1 VPLFSISNP
10 ENPGRQLS
18 CKGSGFNGS
27 AGGRVPSH
35 FALGRSPNTC
45 QPPRLAVSRSDKTI
59 HRQTKRHVQCS
70 SPEPDPADNKS
81 TAHQQRPPN
90 GADDRR
96 LTGRSAGTQH
106 SRGRLTATADSP
118 NGTRCTMEVEHLI
131 GPLLGDNIRRPNDT
145 NEQKRGESQSSFGHK
160 SNRSAQR
167 TRVRINALKEKY
179 LAAKEIRRRQPRKKL
194 CAKSGV
200 NQHRKEM

>member
-1 VPLFSISNP
+1 MCHFFPSPIPKIPAANCHAKARDLT
-10 ENPGRQLS
+10 G
-18 CKGSGFNGS
+18 
-27 AGGRVPSH
+27 ARV
-35 FALGRSPNTC
+35 
-45 QPPRLAVSRSDKTI
+45 AVSRRILRSAGRRTHVS
-59 HRQTKRHVQCS
+59 HRVWPFLDQIRQSIARRHVQCS
-70 SPEPDPADNKS
+70 SPEPDSADNKS

-96 LTGRSAGTQH
+96 LTGRSAGTRH

-167 TRVRINALKEKY
+167 TRVRIDAPKEKY